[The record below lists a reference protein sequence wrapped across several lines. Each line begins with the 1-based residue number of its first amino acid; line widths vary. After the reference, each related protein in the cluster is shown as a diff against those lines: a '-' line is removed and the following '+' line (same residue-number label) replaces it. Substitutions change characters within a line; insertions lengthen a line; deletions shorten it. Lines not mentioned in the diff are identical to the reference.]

1 MILYLL
7 ITLVT
12 VWLAYF
18 VNNAIAEKTD
28 FDRICGRGSG
38 WKTRREMLNGVFL
51 TGIFLILFTV
61 SALRVGI
68 GSDYWVYRYDFL
80 HIIDGDTKVS
90 YEVGFKLLVRALQ
103 GLFGYDNYKIIFAFM
118 AFLTCLLFL
127 KGLFAISDWFVM
139 TFFLFMANGFYFM
152 SFSNVRYYFVLA
164 ITAYAMKYLFQ
175 KDYVRFVAWIVFAA
189 FFHKSVLLVIPAY
202 LIAYYLKWNKKTI
215 WLIPA
220 VSLVLGFGKFI
231 VRRLVFIFY
240 PFYEGD
246 PILDVETISYVNIA
260 KCFAILIF
268 ALLFYRKAIWG
279 NPKAETFFN
288 LNLFA
293 LLLYSLGY
301 YIPETSRICYYMIFS
316 HVYLIPIVLKSIE
329 GKKKRLFFV
338 TSVILAYSGYLLI
351 FLEKS
356 KDGTVLL
363 LPYLNWLL

>member
-1 MILYLL
+1 M
-7 ITLVT
+7 
-12 VWLAYF
+12 
-18 VNNAIAEKTD
+18 
-28 FDRICGRGSG
+28 
-38 WKTRREMLNGVFL
+38 
-51 TGIFLILFTV
+51 
-61 SALRVGI
+61 
-68 GSDYWVYRYDFL
+68 
-80 HIIDGDTKVS
+80 
-90 YEVGFKLLVRALQ
+90 
-103 GLFGYDNYKIIFAFM
+103 
-118 AFLTCLLFL
+118 
-127 KGLFAISDWFVM
+127 
-139 TFFLFMANGFYFM
+139 
-152 SFSNVRYYFVLA
+152 
-164 ITAYAMKYLFQ
+164 
-175 KDYVRFVAWIVFAA
+175 
-189 FFHKSVLLVIPAY
+189 
-202 LIAYYLKWNKKTI
+202 
-215 WLIPA
+215 PA

-260 KCFAILIF
+260 KCFAILLF

-301 YIPETSRICYYMIFS
+301 YIPETSRICYYLIFS

-338 TSVILAYSGYLLI
+338 TTVILAYSGYLLI